1 MTLTNG
7 MLQEMIDAFNKKI
20 QSNPNL
26 YLLGDG
32 GLNVTLP
39 KEICWT
45 YSNRAAGDSGGAE
58 PRPVGI
64 RILPNRIPKQNR
76 KLRDEI
82 FSSTSRLKSFIES
95 SECDGA
101 EHLARKMVKKASKT
115 RSNIS
120 AGFLELE
127 LLQLAVETRDAGLA
141 KMVLKGD
148 AARFQKMVDNM
159 SADLL

>member
-1 MTLTNG
+1 MTLTNT
-7 MLQEMIDAFNKKI
+7 MLQEMIDAFNKKT

-39 KEICWT
+39 KEICWA
-45 YSNRAAGDSGGAE
+45 YSNKAAGDSGGKD

-82 FSSTSRLKSFIES
+82 FSSTLRLKSFIES

-101 EHLARKMVKKASKT
+101 EHLAKKMLKKASKAQPNPT
-115 RSNIS
+115 T
-120 AGFLELE
+120 GLLELE
-127 LLQLAVETRDAGLA
+127 LLQLAIETKDPELA
-141 KMVLKGD
+141 KMVIKGD
-148 AARFQKMVDNM
+148 ASRFQRMVDRV
-159 SADLL
+159 SAYH